1 MTSPWSNIVL
11 PKIRRILPG
20 LIAQEIVGVQPMTM
34 PKDLAILSSSLL
46 IFKRSVVNA
55 DGITFKF
62 HPIICRDGT
71 NDTLVI
77 KVLVVSK
84 EVQDDETEICEA
96 LMVDIKSLSEGG
108 ANIFIEQAIS
118 ALIDRIDDLTLG
130 ESFNNKA
137 ATKILEEAKQSFEC
151 AEKQENNTTSL
162 QLSMTNEE
170 EYSA

>member
-1 MTSPWSNIVL
+1 MNPSIWI

-20 LIAQEIVGVQPMTM
+20 LIAQEIVGVQPMTL
-34 PKDLAILSSSLL
+34 PKDLAILSSSMV
-46 IFKRSVVNA
+46 IFTRTAVNV

-77 KVLVVSK
+77 KVLVISK

-96 LMVDIKSLSEGG
+96 LYIDIKSLSEDET
-108 ANIFIEQAIS
+108 NIFIEKAIA
-118 ALIDRIDDLTLG
+118 ALIGRIDDLTLE
-130 ESFNNKA
+130 ESFNSKA

-151 AEKQENNTTSL
+151 AKKQENNTT
-162 QLSMTNEE
+162 
-170 EYSA
+170 